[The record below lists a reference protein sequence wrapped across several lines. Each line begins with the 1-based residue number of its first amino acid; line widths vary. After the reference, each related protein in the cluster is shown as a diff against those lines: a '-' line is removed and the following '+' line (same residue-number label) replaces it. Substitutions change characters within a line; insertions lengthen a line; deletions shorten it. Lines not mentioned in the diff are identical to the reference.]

1 MLENNFIPGIRN
13 AKITQVFTIAWGIM
27 ILILCLMPASDL
39 PKVERIPNLDKIVH
53 FTLYFVLSV
62 SELIT
67 IKLQKTKINSAF
79 VIIGFF
85 LGSFLI
91 EVLQG
96 ILPFNRSFSMLDLVA
111 NLSGLLGGL
120 LFYRF
125 VISEKIA

>member
-1 MLENNFIPGIRN
+1 
-13 AKITQVFTIAWGIM
+13 
-27 ILILCLMPASDL
+27 MPASDL

>member
-111 NLSGLLGGL
+111 NLSGLLGGW

-125 VISEKIA
+125 AISEKIA